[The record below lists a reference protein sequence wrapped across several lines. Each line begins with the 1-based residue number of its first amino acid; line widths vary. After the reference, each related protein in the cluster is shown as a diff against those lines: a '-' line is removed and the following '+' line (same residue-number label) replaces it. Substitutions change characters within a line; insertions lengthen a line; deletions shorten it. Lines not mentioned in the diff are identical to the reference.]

1 MISLDEIEEVLIE
14 FDATERHEVQYAI
27 SFFLPSISQYVYINK
42 QAGNEASGLIIHP
55 RYESEW
61 YELHLLDGVQST
73 QTLNHKS
80 SYREFPQRIHTGK
93 TPIPFGMPFGFDTKN
108 AMRDFL
114 RDLGSVSSF
123 YTRDSESEILDAEKK
138 GEFDGLS
145 STDVERIVKSRKG
158 QGKFRRDVIDLW
170 KECSVTGCQQIPVL
184 KASHIKPW
192 RDASNEERLDPFN
205 GLLLTPNLD
214 TLFDG
219 GFITFDKKGEIAV
232 SSSVET
238 ETLQSFGID
247 TKYKLKF
254 LDKKTEKHLKYH
266 RKYIFQSDTSC

>member
-1 MISLDEIEEVLIE
+1 MISLDEIEEVLVE
-14 FDATERHEVQYAI
+14 FEATKRHEVQYAI
-27 SFFLPSISQYVYINK
+27 RFLLPSISQYVYINK

-55 RYESEW
+55 RYERAW
-61 YELHLLDGVQST
+61 HELRLLAGVQSK

-80 SYREFPQRIHTGK
+80 SCREFPQRIHTGK
-93 TPIPFGMPFGFDTKN
+93 SSIPFGLPFGFDTKN

-114 RDLGSVSSF
+114 RDLSSVSSF

-145 STDVERIVKSRKG
+145 STDVERVVKSRKG

-170 KECSVTGCQQIPVL
+170 KECSVTGCQQISIL

-232 SSSVET
+232 SSSVEI

-254 LDKKTEKHLKYH
+254 LDKKTEQYLKYH